1 MDSLLAMIA
10 LWLSFNFGLPAITE
24 PPKVAV
30 VSAQDILFKRHNAF
44 TPQAQQS
51 LLSAS
56 HGNTTDDRKNRQ
68 AVAIYDQTT
77 GTIFLTEGWSGKTPA
92 DLSVLVHEM
101 VHHMQSVNKMPYA
114 CPAAREEL
122 AYAAQDKWLNMFG
135 QNLFDEFN
143 LDAFTLKVSTS
154 CGL

>member
-10 LWLSFNFGLPAITE
+10 LWLSFNFGLPAISE
-24 PPKVAV
+24 PPKVEV
-30 VSAQDILFKRHNAF
+30 VSAQEILFKRYRAF
-44 TPQAQQS
+44 TPQAQQA
-51 LLSAS
+51 LLATVG
-56 HGNTTDDRKNRQ
+56 GNDTNGKSRK
-68 AVAIYDQTT
+68 AVAIYDEPT
-77 GTIFLTEGWSGKTPA
+77 GTIFLTEGWNSKNPA

-101 VHHMQSVNKMPYA
+101 VHHVQREGGLRYE

-135 QNLFDEFN
+135 RNLFDDFD
-143 LDAFTLKVSTS
+143 LDAFTLRVSTS

>member
-10 LWLSFNFGLPAITE
+10 LWLSFNFGLPAISE
-24 PPKVAV
+24 PPKVAI
-30 VSAQDILFKRHNAF
+30 VSAQDILFKRYNAS

-51 LLSAS
+51 LLSANR
-56 HGNTTDDRKNRQ
+56 GNTTDDRKGRH
-68 AVAIYDQTT
+68 AVAIYDQAA

-101 VHHMQSVNKMPYA
+101 VHHMQSANKMIYA

-122 AYAAQDKWLNMFG
+122 AYAAQDKWLRMFG
-135 QNLFDEFN
+135 RNLFDEFN
-143 LDAFTLKVSTS
+143 LDAFTLKVSTT